1 MKRPFALIGIT
12 YLSVQ
17 AALFYLES
25 DLAAAI
31 LTAVCFIGTIVSLF
45 ILKKIE
51 IYGIRSLAFCLTA
64 AFASTIFSGYNIFVK
79 QPIVDKYSEREIY
92 VTATVLEQ
100 PTVQYD
106 TYRYLIETDSINGK
120 KSKKTENLSFNN

>member
-31 LTAVCFIGTIVSLF
+31 LTAVCFAGTIIVLF
-45 ILKKIE
+45 KIE
-51 IYGIRSLAFCLTA
+51 IYGIRCLAF
-64 AFASTIFSGYNIFVK
+64 V
-79 QPIVDKYSEREIY
+79 
-92 VTATVLEQ
+92 
-100 PTVQYD
+100 
-106 TYRYLIETDSINGK
+106 
-120 KSKKTENLSFNN
+120 

>member
-45 ILKKIE
+45 ILKN
-51 IYGIRSLAFCLTA
+51 RNLRHTVLCFCLTA

-106 TYRYLIETDSINGK
+106 TCLLYTSPSPRDCS
-120 KSKKTENLSFNN
+120 

>member
-45 ILKKIE
+45 ILKN
-51 IYGIRSLAFCLTA
+51 RNLRHTVLCFCLTA
-64 AFASTIFSGYNIFVK
+64 AFASTIFSGYNIFGLYTK
-79 QPIVDKYSEREIY
+79 CWGKERAY
-92 VTATVLEQ
+92 K
-100 PTVQYD
+100 
-106 TYRYLIETDSINGK
+106 INLKNFQK
-120 KSKKTENLSFNN
+120 K

>member
-45 ILKKIE
+45 ILKIE
-51 IYGIRSLAFCLTA
+51 IYGIRCLAF
-64 AFASTIFSGYNIFVK
+64 V
-79 QPIVDKYSEREIY
+79 
-92 VTATVLEQ
+92 
-100 PTVQYD
+100 
-106 TYRYLIETDSINGK
+106 
-120 KSKKTENLSFNN
+120 

>member
-31 LTAVCFIGTIVSLF
+31 LTAVCFAGTIIVLF
-45 ILKKIE
+45 ILKN
-51 IYGIRSLAFCLTA
+51 RNL
-64 AFASTIFSGYNIFVK
+64 
-79 QPIVDKYSEREIY
+79 RH
-92 VTATVLEQ
+92 TVLGFLFDSSICK
-100 PTVQYD
+100 YD
-106 TYRYLIETDSINGK
+106 FQRI
-120 KSKKTENLSFNN
+120 

>member
-31 LTAVCFIGTIVSLF
+31 LTAVCFAGTIIVLF
-45 ILKKIE
+45 ILKIE
-51 IYGIRSLAFCLTA
+51 IYGIRCLAF
-64 AFASTIFSGYNIFVK
+64 V
-79 QPIVDKYSEREIY
+79 
-92 VTATVLEQ
+92 
-100 PTVQYD
+100 
-106 TYRYLIETDSINGK
+106 
-120 KSKKTENLSFNN
+120 

>member
-31 LTAVCFIGTIVSLF
+31 LTAVFLSERLFRSLY
-45 ILKKIE
+45 LKIE
-51 IYGIRSLAFCLTA
+51 IYGIRCFAF
-64 AFASTIFSGYNIFVK
+64 V
-79 QPIVDKYSEREIY
+79 
-92 VTATVLEQ
+92 
-100 PTVQYD
+100 
-106 TYRYLIETDSINGK
+106 
-120 KSKKTENLSFNN
+120 

>member
-45 ILKKIE
+45 ILKN
-51 IYGIRSLAFCLTA
+51 RNLRQQDCLHA
-64 AFASTIFSGYNIFVK
+64 DNRGADEPSSDDLCLGH
-79 QPIVDKYSEREIY
+79 
-92 VTATVLEQ
+92 
-100 PTVQYD
+100 
-106 TYRYLIETDSINGK
+106 
-120 KSKKTENLSFNN
+120 

>member
-25 DLAAAI
+25 YLAAAI

-45 ILKKIE
+45 ILKN
-51 IYGIRSLAFCLTA
+51 RNLRHTVLCFCLTA

-92 VTATVLEQ
+92 M
-100 PTVQYD
+100 
-106 TYRYLIETDSINGK
+106 
-120 KSKKTENLSFNN
+120 